1 MRDLVWATESTPFRF
16 SVQVPQFGIENLH
29 ISKTKVELTH
39 ENFSRFSIRDNSK
52 YKLQSNNSEHLSTHV
67 INVLRILQTIFYKS
81 YLLSSS
87 MILLSFPSTFLFI
100 SVSRSSFRTLLVFS
114 TSARLRTRR
123 EELSLFLRRHS
134 GKKIKTLQPAT
145 PPSPPHPSI
154 PSLPPP
160 PRLHNSEQS
169 TYTCFQ
175 EPRSFY
181 SLVSPCAQV
190 SSFHRLTPPT
200 CAVREKHWWK
210 TQYFT

>member
-160 PRLHNSEQS
+160 PD
-169 TYTCFQ
+169 YTTVSKAHIPAFK
-175 EPRSFY
+175 
-181 SLVSPCAQV
+181 SLDL
-190 SSFHRLTPPT
+190 FIL
-200 CAVREKHWWK
+200 
-210 TQYFT
+210 